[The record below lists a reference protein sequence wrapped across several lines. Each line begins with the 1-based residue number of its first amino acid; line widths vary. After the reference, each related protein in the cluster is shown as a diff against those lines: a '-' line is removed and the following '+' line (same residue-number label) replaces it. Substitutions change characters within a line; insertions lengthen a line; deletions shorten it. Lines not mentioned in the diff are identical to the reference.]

1 MSKPKL
7 LVLGTQTERMAGKLE
22 KDFDVLSTAGSD
34 QESMIAQH
42 GSEIEYVLS
51 RFHGDLRRVDLERM
65 PNLKV
70 ISNYGVGYDSIDTT
84 AAVELGIIVT
94 HTPDVLNDEVSN
106 TAIMLLL
113 ACARN
118 LVHDENY
125 LRARRWPKDGSP
137 PLSTSVS
144 HKVVGLV
151 GFGRIGQTIAEK
163 LRVFG
168 TDIVYH
174 ARSEKDVPYR
184 YYKDLTQM
192 AADADFLIV
201 ITPGGPSTRHL
212 IDNRVMEALGPKG
225 CLINISRGSV
235 VDENAL
241 ISALQTGRLGKAG
254 LDVFENEPHVP
265 DALMEMD
272 NVVLLPHVGSA
283 TVETRQA
290 MGDLTVEN
298 LIAFYRT
305 GKTVTPVP
313 ECRNM

>member
-1 MSKPKL
+1 MNKPKL
-7 LVLGTQTERMAGKLE
+7 LVLGTQTERMAEKLNQV
-22 KDFDVLSTAGSD
+22 FDVISTSGAD
-34 QESMIAQH
+34 QESMIVQH

-51 RFHGDLRRVDLERM
+51 RFHGNLKRVDMERM
-65 PNLKV
+65 PKLKV
-70 ISNYGVGYDSIDTT
+70 LSNYGVGYDSIDTR

-118 LVHDENY
+118 LIRDESY
-125 LRARRWPKDGSP
+125 LRAGRWPKDGSP

-163 LRVFG
+163 LGVFG

-174 ARSEKDVPYR
+174 ARNKKDVPYR

-201 ITPGGPSTRHL
+201 ITPGGASTRHL
-212 IDNRVMEALGPKG
+212 INTNVIEALGPQG

-235 VDENAL
+235 VDEDAL
-241 ISALQTGRLGKAG
+241 ISALKTGRLGKAG

-265 DALMEMD
+265 DALIEMD

-298 LIAFYRT
+298 LLAFWRT